1 MNILVVGGGGRE
13 HAISWKLA
21 QDPEVTKVF
30 CAPGNPGMKGIECVN
45 ITDYNELADFA
56 VENNVGLTM
65 VGPEVP
71 LCDGIVNLFREKNL
85 TVFGPDKDAAQ
96 LEGSKTYANIFMD
109 KYEIP
114 TAESG
119 TFDNE
124 ADALAYLNEKGAP
137 IVIKADGLAAGKGVT
152 VADTFEQAEA
162 AVKDCF
168 DGAFGAAGA
177 RVVIEECLVGEEA
190 SIFAFLDGDTIKFVA
205 SAQDHKRALEGD
217 KGPNTGGMGTYS
229 PAPIVD
235 ESMNQFIEE
244 EVLAKFLKGVQAEG
258 LDFRGI
264 VFIGLMITEKGPH
277 VLEFNVRF
285 GDPETQSVLARMESS
300 LADALLKTAQ
310 GKLNEVEMKFS
321 DEPALCVV
329 MASGGYPASYKKGYE
344 ITGIEAAEETGALVF
359 HAGTSMQDGKLV
371 NTGGR
376 VLGVTARAK
385 DIKEAKEIAYAAVD
399 KISWQDCIYR
409 RDIAWR
415 ALERL
420 G

>member
-359 HAGTSMQDGKLV
+359 HAGTAMQDGKLV